1 MARRRR
7 LLLDR
12 ARAVRVLEM
21 GIAIPVY
28 RPADSRPWL
37 EDSGGGCLLSKMISK
52 LGHFIPKRVPAP
64 LLEMVDLPLGP
75 SECEGHS
82 QAFRVI
88 GTNFCSPS
96 RLGDVDCE
104 SDACSAPS
112 QYIDLGPS
120 RRTRTEQRSYATL
133 LTITPKM
140 RI

>member
-1 MARRRR
+1 M

-88 GTNFCSPS
+88 EQIFALHHALEMSIANPM
-96 RLGDVDCE
+96 R
-104 SDACSAPS
+104 AAP
-112 QYIDLGPS
+112 LA
-120 RRTRTEQRSYATL
+120 EH
-133 LTITPKM
+133 
-140 RI
+140 